1 MTDLGLRLL
10 IACSLCFSLELSGV
24 CPPCSP
30 GSFPLKT
37 KKGGAVRCLLSDNSF
52 NMDVMILLTCFG
64 IANHLFAGVHVDFYA
79 TVLCLS
85 LLGRVVGYGISLAQ
99 TFN

>member
-1 MTDLGLRLL
+1 MLFMF
-10 IACSLCFSLELSGV
+10 FSGAFPCLS
-24 CPPCSP
+24 PLQP
-30 GSFPLKT
+30 GKLFFET

-85 LLGRVVGYGISLAQ
+85 LFGRVVGYGISLAQ